1 MGEDL
6 MGLFA
11 PFAKMA
17 AEGADPKAPEARA
30 VARRIQAFITEHY
43 YPCTDEIFAG
53 LGAMYGAGGDFTKNI
68 NAVAGPGAAEFASKV
83 IAGL

>member
-1 MGEDL
+1 MGEEL

-17 AEGADPKAPEARA
+17 AEDTDPTASEAQA
-30 VARRIQAFITEHY
+30 AARRIQAFITEHF

-53 LGAMYGAGGDFTKNI
+53 LGAMYGSGGDFTRNI
-68 NAVAGPGAAEFASKV
+68 NAVAGDGAAEFAARV
-83 IAGL
+83 IAAL